1 MGKLEVIKGDITEQK
16 VDAIVN
22 ANNTNLLSYE
32 GSGVNGK
39 IIEKG
44 GDAIVQECKKI
55 RIKMGSLSPG
65 QAIITTGGNLPAK
78 NVIHTVGP
86 VWKDGNNKEEML
98 LTDCYDNVLKTAAQ
112 YNIKSIAFPNISTG
126 FYNFPKEIAAEI
138 SVGTCLWFLK
148 QEVGK
153 KIEKIVIVCHNE
165 ENYELCNDE
174 LEKNQA

>member
-1 MGKLEVIKGDITEQK
+1 MGKLEVIQGDITQLA

-65 QAIITTGGNLPAK
+65 QAILTTGGNLPAK
-78 NVIHTVGP
+78 QVIHTVGP
-86 VWKDGNNKEEML
+86 VWKGGDEKEEML
-98 LTDCYDNVLKTAAQ
+98 LTDCYDNVLRTAVENGIKT
-112 YNIKSIAFPNISTG
+112 IGIPNISTG
-126 FYNFPKEIAAEI
+126 FYKFPKDIAAEI
-138 SVGTCLWFLK
+138 AVGTCLWFLK
-148 QEVGK
+148 QELGK
-153 KIEKIVIVCHNE
+153 KLDKITLICHNE
-165 ENYELCNDE
+165 ENFALCKAE
-174 LEKNQA
+174 LEKNE